1 VCPTLVERRKERNG
15 LMNLQERIRERLQ
28 PIYFL
33 GQNPITLTGAVVTT
47 STALT
52 TIAFWFYDVFLP
64 GPPHPYIGLVIFL
77 ILPGIFVLGLL
88 LIPLGIWLRRR
99 SLLGSGN
106 LPGTY
111 PAIDLGLPI
120 VRRTFEW
127 VLLATVLNL
136 LIIGTATYRGVEY
149 MDSTSFC
156 GTTCHRVMIPE
167 YTAYQNSPHSRV
179 ACVECHIGPGAG
191 WFVRSKLSGLRQVF
205 AVTFHTYSRP
215 IPSPVKY
222 LRPARETCEQCHW
235 PQRFTGDKF
244 LVNTSYKDDEKNTPQ
259 TDVLLLK
266 VGGRTWQGSV
276 GIHGRHLADT
286 TRIRY
291 ISTDAER
298 QVIPAV
304 YYTDDK
310 GKTTEFISTDAK
322 PTPQQLA
329 QGEHRDMDCVDCHNR
344 PTHAFDMPDGAV
356 DKAMSL
362 GRISPELPY
371 IRKKAVEVLKVDYPT
386 RDVAQQRIVDEF
398 NNFYRTNYPDIYQ
411 TRRSLVQQAGEE
423 VAAIYLRNIFP
434 DMRLTWGTHPN
445 NLGHNDSPG
454 CFRCHDG
461 SHTSADGQT
470 ITNDCSACHEV
481 LAAGEEK
488 PKVLT
493 DLGIK

>member
-1 VCPTLVERRKERNG
+1 
-15 LMNLQERIRERLQ
+15 MNLRERFRNWSQ
-28 PIYFL
+28 PLYFL
-33 GQNPITLTGAVVTT
+33 GQNPITLTGTVLTT

-52 TIAFWFYDVFLP
+52 TVAFWFYDIFLP
-64 GPPHPYIGLVIFL
+64 GPPHPYIGLLVFL
-77 ILPGIFVLGLL
+77 ILPGIFVFGLL
-88 LIPLGIWLRRR
+88 LIPLGILLRRR
-99 SLLGSGN
+99 SLRGHGA
-106 LPGTY
+106 LPETY
-111 PAIDLGLPI
+111 PAINLHLPM
-120 VRRTFEW
+120 VQRTLEW
-127 VLLATVLNL
+127 VAFATVVNL
-136 LIIGTATYRGVEY
+136 LIIGTASYRGVQY

-156 GTTCHRVMIPE
+156 GTTCHTVMAPE
-167 YTAYQNSPHSRV
+167 YASYQNSPHSRV
-179 ACVECHIGPGAG
+179 ECVECHIGPGAG

-259 TDVLLLK
+259 TDVFLLK
-266 VGGRTWQGSV
+266 VGGRTWQGLV
-276 GIHGRHLADT
+276 GIHGHHLADT
-286 TRIRY
+286 VRIRY

-298 QVIPAV
+298 QTIPVV

-322 PTPQQLA
+322 PSQQQLD
-329 QGEHRDMDCVDCHNR
+329 QGEHRVMDCVDCHNR
-344 PTHAFDMPDGAV
+344 PTHAFDLPENAV
-356 DKAMSL
+356 DKQMSL

-371 IRKKAVEVLKVDYPT
+371 IKKKAVELLKMDYSA
-386 RDVAQQRIVDEF
+386 RDVAQQRIISQLND
-398 NNFYRTNYPDIYQ
+398 FYRATYPDIYQ
-411 TRRSLVQQAGEE
+411 SRRTLVQQAGEE

-434 DMRLTWGTHPN
+434 DMRVTWGTHPN

-470 ITNDCSACHEV
+470 ITNDCSSCHQV
-481 LAAGEEK
+481 LAMGEEN

-493 DLGIK
+493 DLGMK